1 MKRRE
6 FITLLGGAAAGW
18 PLMARAQQPEA
29 MRRIGILMTNVET
42 DPQGQE
48 RIAAFRAGLKELGWT
63 EGRNIQFLLRW
74 SGGDISRIREYTD
87 ELIRW
92 RPELIVA
99 NGTPVVAAMKRATDA
114 VPIIFVVVNDPVVQ
128 GIVSNVA
135 RPGGNIT
142 GFSFLDYS
150 VVEKSLEL
158 LKQAAPAVS
167 RVAVMF
173 NPGTYSYYNIFL
185 RSFELTA
192 KKLSVEVAGAPV
204 ESAAAIEEVIAALI
218 RQAKNGLIV
227 PPDPFT
233 IVRRETIINA
243 AEKHGI
249 PAIYFFRQFV
259 REGALMS
266 YGADTSDIFRRSAS
280 YVDRVLKGTKPAD
293 LPVQAPTK
301 YELVI
306 NLKAAKALGLEVPA
320 TLLARA
326 DEVIE

>member
-185 RSFELTA
+185 RSFEL
-192 KKLSVEVAGAPV
+192 
-204 ESAAAIEEVIAALI
+204 
-218 RQAKNGLIV
+218 R
-227 PPDPFT
+227 
-233 IVRRETIINA
+233 
-243 AEKHGI
+243 
-249 PAIYFFRQFV
+249 
-259 REGALMS
+259 
-266 YGADTSDIFRRSAS
+266 
-280 YVDRVLKGTKPAD
+280 
-293 LPVQAPTK
+293 
-301 YELVI
+301 
-306 NLKAAKALGLEVPA
+306 NL
-320 TLLARA
+320 
-326 DEVIE
+326 